1 MNAEKI
7 NLKSYVSSLIVLFL
21 LMIITYVLTFIIPSG
36 EYPRIINEAGN
47 EVIDISS
54 EFSFVDG
61 NIPFWKWLLSPFLV
75 LTVSG
80 SFTIIAV
87 IILLI
92 VIAGIFSPLNESN
105 VIKYLIEK
113 IAYKYGDKKYKLIVV
128 LTLVFMLQGSLIGSY
143 EEVVPLVPIIV
154 ALSLMIGFDVLL
166 GIGMSLVATGCG
178 FAVGITNPFT
188 IGVAQELAGLPMFS
202 GSWFRI
208 LSFILVYALL
218 LLFLITYAK
227 KIEKKD
233 TMANFTFEKN
243 KKLDKASNA
252 FVIILGI
259 GVLIVLSSAFIKFL
273 QDYTMIIVMLLF
285 LIAGIVSS
293 ILSGISFKDFMKSAG
308 RGIVGIVPA
317 VILILM
323 ASSIKYTLTE
333 AKVLDT
339 IMYYSSNIAKE
350 IPRFTVI
357 LFIYLIALVL
367 EFFIASGSAKAFL
380 LIPLI
385 VPIASIFNISP
396 QLCIVAYAFGD
407 GFSNIFYPTNPVL
420 LITLGLNEV
429 KYSDYIKRFALFA
442 VVNLILTSAL
452 LIFGLLIGY

>member
-1 MNAEKI
+1 MDVKKI
-7 NLKSYVSSLIVLFL
+7 NLKSYLSSLIVLFI
-21 LMIITYVLTFIIPSG
+21 LMIVTYILTFIIPSG

-54 EFSFVDG
+54 DFTFVDG
-61 NIPFWKWLLSPFLV
+61 NIPFWKWLLSPILV
-75 LTVSG
+75 LGASG

-87 IILLI
+87 IILLV
-92 VIAGIFSPLNESN
+92 VIAAIFSPLNESN

-113 IAYKYGDKKYKLIVV
+113 IAYKYGNKKYKLIVI

-208 LSFILVYALL
+208 LSFVLVYALL

-233 TMANFTFEKN
+233 CMSNFTFEKDER
-243 KKLDKASNA
+243 LDRASNA
-252 FVIILGI
+252 FVIILAI

-273 QDYTMIIVMLLF
+273 QDYTMIIVMLMF
-285 LIAGIVSS
+285 LIAGVVSS
-293 ILSGISFKDFMKSAG
+293 ILSKIPFKVFAKSALG
-308 RGIVGIVPA
+308 GILGIIPA
-317 VILILM
+317 IVLILM

-339 IMYYSSNIAKE
+339 IMYYSSNIAKS
-350 IPRFTVI
+350 IPRVTVG
-357 LFIYLIALVL
+357 LFIYLIALIL

-380 LIPLI
+380 LIPLL

-429 KYSDYIKRFALFA
+429 KYTDYMKRFILFA
-442 VVNLILTSAL
+442 ITNLVLTSLL

>member
-243 KKLDKASNA
+243 EKLDKASNA
-252 FVIILGI
+252 FVIILGV

-273 QDYTMIIVMLLF
+273 QDYTMIIVMLMF

-420 LITLGLNEV
+420 LITLGLNDV

-442 VVNLILTSAL
+442 IVNLLLTSAL
-452 LIFGLLIGY
+452 LILGLIIGY